1 MAEAAKQEE
10 SPQKKEKNVVDLV
23 MKQINFMIETGA
35 IKVPKDFSHE
45 NAVKA
50 AYIVL
55 QDVKG
60 KRVKVDNNTWSDG
73 ISALDCSITSIA
85 NTLLKMI
92 VWGLSPMKQ
101 QCSFIVRGKELT
113 LSIEYAGNIALAKR
127 YGNMKDIKPIA
138 VFEDD
143 EFDVAVDLERSVRV
157 VTRHE
162 TKLEN
167 FGKPIKAAYAKVF
180 LNDGSTFTEVMNI
193 DQIKKAWSQG
203 SNYKLEAPSSDGV
216 HAKFDDQMGMK
227 TVVSR
232 ACKLL
237 IRGSNDS
244 VLFDENDDEDP
255 VKRDVDATIRDNS
268 GKTVMD
274 FTPFEEQ
281 KPQALPEKQANPL
294 DQLGKQ
300 KLEAERVPVSTAKE
314 KEKPKAR
321 EAKLPTIPKP
331 EESHEVN
338 EDLRV
343 ENDADMPSFMNFD
356 DE

>member
-1 MAEAAKQEE
+1 MADAAKTEE
-10 SPQKKEKNVVDLV
+10 TPAQKEKNVVDMV
-23 MKQINFMIETGA
+23 MKQISLMIEMGQ
-35 IKVPKDFSHE
+35 IKIPKDYSYE
-45 NAVKA
+45 NAAKS
-50 AYIVL
+50 AYIML

-60 KRVKVDNNTWSDG
+60 KASKNADG
-73 ISALDCSITSIA
+73 SWNDGLPALKCSTNSIA

-157 VTRHE
+157 VTKHE

-193 DQIKKAWSQG
+193 EQIKKAWSQG
-203 SNYKLEAPSSDGV
+203 ASYDPKAPKQDGV
-216 HAKFDDQMGMK
+216 HVKFDDQMGMK
-227 TVVSR
+227 SVVSR

-237 IRGSNDS
+237 IRGSNDA
-244 VLFDENDDEDP
+244 VLINNEDDEDP

-281 KPQALPEKQANPL
+281 KPQALPEKQPNPL

-300 KLEAERVPVSTAKE
+300 KLEAERVPVSAAKE

-331 EESHEVN
+331 EEAHEVN

-343 ENDADMPSFMNFD
+343 ENDPDMPSFMQFD